1 MMKNIVET
9 LSKKSSS
16 FYYYHLDST
25 EYSQLTIY
33 DCGYEKFSSRL
44 KVIRDKYPFFLM
56 HCVLSGSGTL
66 KLSE

>member
-9 LSKKSSS
+9 LCKKSSS

-33 DCGYEKFSSRL
+33 DCGYEKFSMVDFDG
-44 KVIRDKYPFFLM
+44 KIA
-56 HCVLSGSGTL
+56 CT
-66 KLSE
+66 SESDP